1 MNRIKKLTDFLE
13 KRYGYPKIGKTPRF
27 QLLIST
33 VLSQRT
39 RDENTAKASKQL
51 FSVAR
56 TPEAISNLPLKKIEK
71 LIKPSGPYRQK
82 ALRIKK
88 ISKIILRDYK
98 GRVPKTREELMKL
111 PGVGYKTADIV
122 LSYGFGVPTIAI
134 DTHCNRIPQRIGIV
148 DKKANV
154 EEVREKLE
162 SLIKGKKRF
171 LINMGLVRFGQ
182 EICRPVNPHC
192 KECPLNIICNY
203 YKKRGC
209 VHEKR

>member
-1 MNRIKKLTDFLE
+1 MNRIKKLIGFLE
-13 KRYGYPKIGKTPRF
+13 KRYGYPEIGKTPRF

-56 TPEAISNLPLKKIEK
+56 TPKAISKLPQKEIES

-88 ISKIILRDYK
+88 ISKIIIKYYK
-98 GRVPKTREELMKL
+98 GRVPRTREELMKL
-111 PGVGYKTADIV
+111 PGVGYKTADVV

-134 DTHCNRIPQRIGIV
+134 DTHCNRIPKRIGIV
-148 DKKANV
+148 NEKANV
-154 EEVREKLE
+154 EEVRKKLE
-162 SLIKGKKRF
+162 SLIKGRKRF
-171 LINMGLVRFGQ
+171 LVNMGLVRFGQ
-182 EICRPVNPHC
+182 EICRPVNPRC
-192 KECPLNIICNY
+192 KECTLNIICDY